1 MIARP
6 VGGHRDAA
14 LSRLVTI
21 GRPRIRIEE
30 ESSNGGPHVNGGALH
45 RAASLLCLVLAAASA
60 PAAAFEPDQHLS
72 VYGGVYS
79 PNRFIELI
87 GIRQETLRADTS
99 SGLVAVALARELG
112 HTGESLRWEL
122 EVQLVQHWG
131 VQRHQEVNVVL
142 VARWLRFPWNHL
154 VATSLAFGQGLSYA
168 TRVPPLEPRADPD
181 EGESARLLNY
191 LLMELELGPPNSPW
205 RGFARVHH
213 RSGAFGV
220 YGGVRGGSNFV
231 ALGVRYQF

>member
-1 MIARP
+1 MSGSRQARD
-6 VGGHRDAA
+6 G
-14 LSRLVTI
+14 
-21 GRPRIRIEE
+21 
-30 ESSNGGPHVNGGALH
+30 
-45 RAASLLCLVLAAASA
+45 AASLLCLVLAAASA
-60 PAAAFEPDQHLS
+60 PAAAVDSNQHLS
-72 VYGGVYS
+72 VYVGVFS

-87 GIRQETLRADTS
+87 GLRQQTLRTDHS

-112 HTGESLRWEL
+112 RTGEWLRWEI
-122 EVQLVQHWG
+122 EGQLVQHWG

-181 EGESARLLNY
+181 EGESTRLLNY
-191 LLMELELGPPNSPW
+191 LLMELELGPPKSPW